1 MRNKLP
7 VVGPIVQTNLHLLF
21 PIRQPKSGP
30 LRKIEDMQTTITEA
44 PIHHSVKPSSPL
56 DLFIQA
62 IDALEAAAVPL
73 EEPARRALAA
83 MIDTV
88 DVAFQ
93 TARSIAN
100 GADPRS
106 CDVRQPFLFTTMK
119 MVEVNRHLG
128 QTCKSMAVKN
138 LQVMEKVY

>member
-1 MRNKLP
+1 MEINMQVLP
-7 VVGPIVQTNLHLLF
+7 APAIENQNS
-21 PIRQPKSGP
+21 IR
-30 LRKIEDMQTTITEA
+30 
-44 PIHHSVKPSSPL
+44 PSAL
-56 DLFIQA
+56 DLFISA

-128 QTCKSMAVKN
+128 QTCKSKAVKN

>member
-1 MRNKLP
+1 
-7 VVGPIVQTNLHLLF
+7 
-21 PIRQPKSGP
+21 
-30 LRKIEDMQTTITEA
+30 MQTAITEA
-44 PIHHSVKPSSPL
+44 PIHQSVKPSSPL
-56 DLFIQA
+56 DLLIQA
-62 IDALEAAAVPL
+62 IDALESAAVPL

-119 MVEVNRHLG
+119 MVEVNRYLG
-128 QTCKSMAVKN
+128 QTCKSKAVKN
-138 LQVMEKVY
+138 LQAMEKVY